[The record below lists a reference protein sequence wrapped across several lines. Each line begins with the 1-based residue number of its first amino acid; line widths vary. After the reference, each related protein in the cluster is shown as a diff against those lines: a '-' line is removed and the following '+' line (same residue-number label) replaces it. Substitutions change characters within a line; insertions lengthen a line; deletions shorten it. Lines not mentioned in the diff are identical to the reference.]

1 MIIMHNTNNKRAKET
16 TSLQMYKTKS
26 IVLLLY
32 MHILHFLHPL
42 MLNRFAGSP
51 TLLVIDDHFPL

>member
-1 MIIMHNTNNKRAKET
+1 MHNTNNKRAKET
-16 TSLQMYKTKS
+16 TSLQLYKTKP
-26 IVLLLY
+26 IVLLLC
-32 MHILHFLHPL
+32 MHIRTTFLHPL